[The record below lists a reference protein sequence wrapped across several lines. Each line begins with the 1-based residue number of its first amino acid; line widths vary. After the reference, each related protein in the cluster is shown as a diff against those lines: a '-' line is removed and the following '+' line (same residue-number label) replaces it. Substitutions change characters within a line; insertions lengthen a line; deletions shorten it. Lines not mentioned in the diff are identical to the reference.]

1 MVDKTTATK
10 EYTAETIKV
19 LEGLTAVRKRPGMYV
34 GDTATRGLHHLVYEV
49 VDNSVDEAL
58 AGFCTEINV
67 IIHLD
72 NSITVID
79 NGRGIPVGIHRTE
92 KISAATVVLTKLHAG
107 GKFDSSA
114 YKVAGGLHGV
124 GVSVVNALSEHLF
137 LEVRQNGEVHQQEFK
152 KGDPQYPLK
161 LVGKTDKT
169 GTKITFKPDKEI
181 FETTEFNFDT
191 LSQRLRELSFL
202 NKGLQ
207 ITIEDKRT
215 QDKHEFFY
223 EGGIVSFVEH
233 LNRNRTTIFKPP
245 IFLSGEKN
253 EVTVEIAL
261 QYHDGYNETVFSF
274 ANNINT
280 SEGGTHLIGFR
291 AALTR
296 TFNAYATNQNLLKGV
311 GENLS
316 GDDTREGLTAVISVK
331 HPQPQFEGQT
341 KTKLGNSD
349 VKGLVESIVNE
360 KLSSFFEEHPSIAKK
375 VVYKT
380 VDGARA
386 RIAARKARELTR
398 RKSALDFSGLP
409 GKMADCQEK
418 DPALSELYIVEG
430 DSAGGSA
437 KQGRDR
443 RNQAI
448 LPLKGKILNVEK
460 ARFDK
465 MLSSEE
471 IRVLITALGTGIGPE
486 EFDIAKTR
494 YHKIIIMT
502 DADVDGAHIRTLL
515 LTFFYRQMP
524 EIIERGYLY
533 IAQPPLYKIK
543 KGKIEKYLKDDTSL
557 LDFLL
562 GAAIEKLRLKAGA
575 TLIAET
581 ALKDLVKKKIRFD
594 QILKI
599 LSRKRD
605 RNILKEMTFRKIS
618 EKELHDKSKFS
629 KFLEEI
635 KREVIKTDPTTTQF
649 EVKIESDEEHG
660 VSKANIST
668 IKKGIRFH
676 TLIDVGFLKSPE
688 YEELLSLARSFDV
701 LKSPPWSLEI
711 EGKEPIKVD
720 SFEKLADV
728 ILELAKADMNIQRYK
743 GLGEMNPSQ
752 LHETTMDPS
761 KRRLL
766 QVLIEDAVEADTI
779 FSLLMGDQVE
789 PRRQFIEKN
798 ALKVRNLDI

>member
-1 MVDKTTATK
+1 MADKNKITK
-10 EYTAETIKV
+10 EYSAETIKV
-19 LEGLTAVRKRPGMYV
+19 LEGLAAVRKRPGMYI
-34 GDTATRGLHHLVYEV
+34 GDTSNRGLQHLVCEV

-58 AGFCTEINV
+58 AGFCTEVNV

-72 NSITVID
+72 NSVTVID
-79 NGRGIPVGIHRTE
+79 NGRGIPTGIHKAE
-92 KISAATVVLTKLHAG
+92 KMSAATVVLTKLHAG
-107 GKFDSSA
+107 GKFEEGA
-114 YKVAGGLHGV
+114 YKISGGLHGV

-137 LEVRQNGEVHQQEFK
+137 LEIKQNGEVHQQEFE
-152 KGDPQYPLK
+152 KGDPVYPLK
-161 LVGKTDKT
+161 VVGKTDKT
-169 GTKITFKPDKEI
+169 GTKITFRPDKEI
-181 FETTEFNFDT
+181 FETTEYNFDT

-202 NKGLQ
+202 NKGLK
-207 ITIEDKRT
+207 ITIEDERT
-215 QDKHEFFY
+215 QNKHEFIY

-245 IFLSGEKN
+245 IFLFGEKGD
-253 EVTVEIAL
+253 VVVEIAL

-274 ANNINT
+274 ANSINT
-280 SEGGTHLIGFR
+280 IEGGTHLIGFR

-296 TFNAYATNQNLLKGV
+296 TFNAYATNQNILKGI

-316 GDDTREGLTAVISVK
+316 GDDTREGLTAVISIK

-341 KTKLGNSD
+341 KTKFGNSD

-360 KLSSFFEEHPSIAKK
+360 KLSEYFEENPSLAKK
-375 VVYKT
+375 IVLKA

-386 RIAARKARELTR
+386 RIAARKAKELTR

-418 DPALSELYIVEG
+418 DPALSELYLVEG

-471 IRVLITALGTGIGPE
+471 IRILITALGTGIGPE
-486 EFDIAKTR
+486 EFDISKIR

-533 IAQPPLYKIK
+533 IAQPPLYKVK
-543 KGKIEKYLKDDTSL
+543 KGKIEKYLKDDVGL
-557 LDFLL
+557 MDFLL
-562 GAAIEKLRLKAGA
+562 GTALEKIRLKAGPSY
-575 TLIAET
+575 ISDT

-605 RNILKEMTFRKIS
+605 NNILR
-618 EKELHDKSKFS
+618 ELALSKFS
-629 KFLEEI
+629 IEDLSNKAGLSKRIEEI
-635 KREVIKTDPTTTQF
+635 KKEILENDPTTSQF
-649 EVKIESDEEHG
+649 DISVEADEEHQ
-660 VSKANIST
+660 VFNATILT
-668 IKKGIRFH
+668 IKKGIRFR
-676 TLIDVGFLKSPE
+676 TLIDVGFIKSPE
-688 YEELLSLARSFDV
+688 YEELLSLAKNFSV
-701 LKSPPWSLEI
+701 LKSPPWTLEI
-711 EGKEPIKVD
+711 EGKEPFKID
-720 SFEKLADV
+720 TFETLAESV
-728 ILELAKADMNIQRYK
+728 LELAKADMSIQRYK

-752 LHETTMDPS
+752 LNETTMDPT

-766 QVLIEDAVEADTI
+766 RVQVDDAVEADTI
-779 FSLLMGDQVE
+779 FALLMGDQVE
-789 PRRQFIEKN
+789 PRRQFIEEN
-798 ALKVRNLDI
+798 ALRVRNLDV